1 MLHKYLDAKKPSDFR
16 NQANGIFKMII
27 SNKDLKIVSSMF
39 DEIFKKIYESVVL
52 LLCRKC
58 WEN

>member
-1 MLHKYLDAKKPSDFR
+1 MTFMTYHHTMLHKYLDAKKPSDFR

-39 DEIFKKIYESVVL
+39 DEIF
-52 LLCRKC
+52 
-58 WEN
+58 